1 MISYLWHPCLNFLL
15 HRRLHNSNL
24 LILSFLVHLLLTFVW
39 KTVLPFQAFFLFF
52 CLFLPTTVRL
62 ITIALWL
69 EISVSDI
76 LLTFSTANA
85 LVFIHA
91 LTSTMLAIPSLP
103 WDALSTN
110 FFHGF
115 KRLKNDWTRDSE
127 ERKDAGHE
135 IKFNK
140 ITVQWCRGLGLRI
153 KVEGHIIY
161 SLKILVDILKCNRS
175 RKGSKI
181 NP

>member
-1 MISYLWHPCLNFLL
+1 
-15 HRRLHNSNL
+15 
-24 LILSFLVHLLLTFVW
+24 
-39 KTVLPFQAFFLFF
+39 
-52 CLFLPTTVRL
+52 
-62 ITIALWL
+62 
-69 EISVSDI
+69 
-76 LLTFSTANA
+76 
-85 LVFIHA
+85 
-91 LTSTMLAIPSLP
+91 MLAIPSLP
-103 WDALSTN
+103 WDVLSTN

-140 ITVQWCRGLGLRI
+140 ITVQWCWGLGLRI

-161 SLKILVDILKCNRS
+161 SLKILVDILKYNRS

-181 NP
+181 NPQIAIIPFQQLLYFANFIVPISHSIFKTKFIYFLIFWLHWVFITVSGSSSIAESRDYFPAAVHKLLIVIVYLGAELGL